1 MAKDRTYTVAYRRKR
16 EGKTNYKKRLSLL
29 KSRKPRLVVR
39 ASLKNITA
47 QIVVYDEAGD
57 KILISAHSREL
68 AKQGFKAGRGNLCA
82 AYLVGIII
90 ARKAKAQKIEL
101 AVLDL
106 GLSSPVPGSRI
117 FAVVRGARDG
127 GLDVPC
133 DEEVLP
139 SEARVNGEH
148 VALFA
153 QALKVDKVKFERQFS
168 GYLKAGVNP
177 EELPKL
183 IADMKNKLTSA

>member
-1 MAKDRTYTVAYRRKR
+1 MAKKRTYTVAYRRKR
-16 EGKTNYKKRLSLL
+16 EGKTNYKKRLGLL

-47 QIVVYDEAGD
+47 QIVTYDEAGD
-57 KILISAHSREL
+57 KVLVSAHSREL
-68 AKQGFKAGRGNLCA
+68 VKQGFKAGRGNLCA
-82 AYLVGIII
+82 AYLVGLII
-90 ARKAKAQKIEL
+90 AKKAKSQKIEL

-106 GLSSPVPGSRI
+106 GLNAPVPGSRI

-127 GLDVPC
+127 GFDVPC
-133 DEEVLP
+133 NEEVLP
-139 SEARVNGEH
+139 SEERVNGEH
-148 VALFA
+148 VAAFA
-153 QALKVDKVKFERQFS
+153 QALKSDKAKFERQFS

-183 IADMKNKLTSA
+183 IADMKNKLMSA